1 MFKRF
6 SVEEHVSSNSK
17 VKSSQQRSIRS
28 KILDE
33 YPLLEPIMELILPKK
48 APMVVAKWCVALR
61 LVLPDPRRLVL
72 LRVRSLALLTRCPY
86 ANRSHNHIQLVLHEG
101 EPMFFNQ
108 RDGPFMPTLK
118 LLHRGPH
125 RPSPARVVGT

>member
-33 YPLLEPIMELILPKK
+33 YPQLEPYMELVLPKK
-48 APMVVAKWCVALR
+48 APMVVAKWCV
-61 LVLPDPRRLVL
+61 P
-72 LRVRSLALLTRCPY
+72 
-86 ANRSHNHIQLVLHEG
+86 LH
-101 EPMFFNQ
+101 
-108 RDGPFMPTLK
+108 
-118 LLHRGPH
+118 
-125 RPSPARVVGT
+125 